1 MWSALLLVGPP
12 LALLLG
18 EPIDELLVLGVVGV
32 VALPVLLGGDEGG
45 QVGVLAPGIAVD
57 GVAGPEAD
65 RGYGG
70 PGELQGRGVVF
81 VE

>member
-45 QVGVLAPGIAVD
+45 TAVTTST
-57 GVAGPEAD
+57 GETKFIPKQAD
-65 RGYGG
+65 FGTLSSGG
-70 PGELQGRGVVF
+70 LY
-81 VE
+81 